1 METQPAPYQN
11 QSNTNERVE
20 KLLSTVLGNS
30 HTLHSS
36 LYMLHIM
43 REKIQARRYRSTD
56 NREIT
61 AELQCLNYKVQ
72 KLYGS
77 MEALNYL
84 LKELD

>member
-1 METQPAPYQN
+1 MSATNNSHPDLN
-11 QSNTNERVE
+11 QQVVKHLNTI
-20 KLLSTVLGNS
+20 LGNS

-43 REKIQARRYRSTD
+43 REKISTRNYQSFD

-61 AELQCLNYKVQ
+61 AELQQLNYAIQ

-77 MEALNYL
+77 IEALNYL
-84 LKELD
+84 LKEIGE